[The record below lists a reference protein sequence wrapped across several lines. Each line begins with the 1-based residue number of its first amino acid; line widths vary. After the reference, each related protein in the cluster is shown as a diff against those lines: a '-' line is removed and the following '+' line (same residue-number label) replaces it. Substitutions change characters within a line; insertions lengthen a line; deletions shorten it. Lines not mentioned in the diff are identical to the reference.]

1 MSNVIS
7 LVFISIGVVFMV
19 LGCLG
24 LVRLPD
30 VYNRLQAATKSVTL
44 GVCSMLLGVIIQ
56 KGVSPMSGKALLCIV
71 FILITSPTS
80 AHALARG
87 AYKSKVRLCKNT
99 VCDLYEFGRKEEL
112 NQGVD
117 GKDPGKDH
125 DPNC

>member
-1 MSNVIS
+1 MTEIVSNI
-7 LVFISIGVVFMV
+7 FIFIGVVFMI
-19 LGCLG
+19 LGCVG

-44 GVCSMLLGVIIQ
+44 GVCSMLLGVIIL
-56 KGVSPMSGKALLCIV
+56 KGFSPMSGKAFLCIV

-99 VCDLYEFGRKEEL
+99 VCDQYDFGRKEEL
-112 NQGVD
+112 TIPQNPDEESQS
-117 GKDPGKDH
+117 KK
-125 DPNC
+125 

>member
-1 MSNVIS
+1 MIS
-7 LVFISIGVVFMV
+7 FFSAIFLIIGILFMV

-30 VYNRLQAATKSVTL
+30 VYNRLQAATKCVTL
-44 GVCSMLLGVIIQ
+44 GVCSMLLAVIIV
-56 KGVSPMSGKALLCIV
+56 KGFTPMSGKALLCIV

-99 VCDLYEFGRKEEL
+99 VCDFYDFGRPEEFI
-112 NQGVD
+112 
-117 GKDPGKDH
+117 KKPDH
-125 DPNC
+125 ETLKNDTL